1 MKKLLILLSIVA
13 SLLFSAEVFAKSKG
27 GGGNV
32 HVSGYTRKD
41 GTYVQPHYRT
51 APDGIKTNNWSYSG
65 NVNPYTG
72 KVGTNTD
79 SSTNHRGTGY
89 YGNGGG
95 YSTTTNIPIQPVL
108 PANSDYTLRYGELHN
123 HRSAS
128 FYTD

>member
-27 GGGNV
+27 SGGHV
-32 HVSGYTRKD
+32 HVNGYTRKD

-51 APDGIKTNNWSYSG
+51 APDGIKTNNWSHSG

-79 SSTNHRGTGY
+79 TSPNYQGTTN
-89 YGNGGG
+89 YGSAPGG
-95 YSTTTNIPIQPVL
+95 YTHPVQAPVPPTN
-108 PANSDYTLRYGELHN
+108 DYTVIYGELHN
-123 HRSAS
+123 HRTAS